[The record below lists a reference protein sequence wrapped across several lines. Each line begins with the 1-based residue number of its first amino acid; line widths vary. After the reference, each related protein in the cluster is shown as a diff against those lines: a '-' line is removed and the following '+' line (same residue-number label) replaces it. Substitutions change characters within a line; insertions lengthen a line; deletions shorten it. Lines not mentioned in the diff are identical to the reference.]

1 MSVFRGFEH
10 IVREQEPLAP
20 HTWFRLGGAAEFFA
34 EPTNLEELTRLVQHC
49 HRGEIPVR
57 IIGGGSQV
65 LVPDQGVQGL
75 VIQLSAPPFCEITV
89 TGDQISA
96 GGGAK
101 LGHLVST
108 AVREGLAGLES
119 LVGIP
124 GTVAGA
130 LRGNADSYGSSIG
143 QWTASATVLTRQGE
157 MRVRQRDELRF
168 SYGES
173 SLDELVI
180 LSATF
185 RLEPGD
191 SAELTRRM
199 QKLWIVKRTSQPT
212 GTLGTGRIFKDPQ
225 GLTAAELVEQVGL
238 GGHQIGQARVS
249 DASANFIEVTPGAT
263 SEQVQQLITLMQS
276 QVATT
281 LGVELECELEIW

>member
-1 MSVFRGFEH
+1 MTAFRGLEH
-10 IVREQEPLAP
+10 IVREQQPLAP
-20 HTWFRLGGAAEFFA
+20 YNWFRLGGPAEYFA
-34 EPTNLEELTRLVQHC
+34 EPTSLKELTQLVRRCADHDV
-49 HRGEIPVR
+49 PVR
-57 IIGGGSQV
+57 VIGGGSRV
-65 LVPDQGVQGL
+65 LIPDQGVAGL
-75 VIQLSAPPFCEITV
+75 IIQLSAPAFSEIVVSADTI
-89 TGDQISA
+89 TA
-96 GGGAK
+96 GGGTK

-143 QWTASATVLTRQGE
+143 HWTTSATVLTRQAE
-157 MRVRQRDELRF
+157 LRTREQPELRF

-185 RLEPGD
+185 KLEPGASD
-191 SAELTRRM
+191 ELTRKM
-199 QKLWIVKRTSQPT
+199 QKLWIVKRTHQPT
-212 GTLGTGRIFKDPQ
+212 GALGTGRVFKDPQ
-225 GLTAAELVEQVGL
+225 GLMAAELIEQAGLRGQQVGE
-238 GGHQIGQARVS
+238 ARVS

-263 SEQVQQLITLMQS
+263 SEQVKELIDLVRTR
-276 QVATT
+276 VASE